1 MQYQNSSKLL
11 FSHSVTFDSLR
22 LYGLQHAKLPCSSLS
37 PSLLT
42 LMSIESVM
50 PSSHLNLCRPLL
62 LLLSVFPSIRVF
74 SNESALRIRWPKY
87 WGFSFT
93 SFFGVLQEMMGVD
106 HETETCSFSKSCLTL
121 FDPMDYSTS
130 GFSVLHYLLEFAHV
144 PVH

>member
-1 MQYQNSSKLL
+1 
-11 FSHSVTFDSLR
+11 
-22 LYGLQHAKLPCSSLS
+22 
-37 PSLLT
+37 
-42 LMSIESVM
+42 M

-106 HETETCSFSKSCLTL
+106 HETEAEQQQ
-121 FDPMDYSTS
+121 
-130 GFSVLHYLLEFAHV
+130 LEMWEADHGTQETR
-144 PVH
+144 